1 MSDMKKGVSMSTVD
15 NDTGQR
21 GRGRPPRR
29 GRPAVKFSVLLDKDL
44 YDLVCEDADRTSIPS
59 ARILNAI
66 VRAYYE
72 ADYAALDLGP
82 VPGQRTHVRV
92 NRLPASWPQRPD
104 VDDGEVRA

>member
-1 MSDMKKGVSMSTVD
+1 MSTVD
-15 NDTGQR
+15 KDTGQR
-21 GRGRPPRR
+21 GRGRPARR
-29 GRPAVKFSVLLDKDL
+29 GRPAVKFSLNLDQDL

-82 VPGQRTHVRV
+82 STGRATHVRV
-92 NRLPASWPQRPD
+92 RKMPTSWPQSPVTD
-104 VDDGEVRA
+104 VEGQS